1 MTPEAEVL
9 EIVERLRPAASRYR
23 GAFDH
28 EDAAQELAVGVLTAA
43 RTFDPSRG
51 VAFITFAAKHAR
63 GTLAHTLRDHV
74 HPIRGPRGTP
84 WPQVVPFDDQRD
96 GVHDPEADDRLA
108 LHVAIRL
115 LPVRERA
122 AIFGLFFLGQTQT
135 ELARRLGCSQRHVS
149 RLLAQGLR
157 RLRGVL
163 TDAVSSSPRAA
174 G

>member
-23 GAFDH
+23 GVFDH
-28 EDAAQELAVGVLTAA
+28 QDAEQELAVGVLVAA

-51 VAFITFAAKHAR
+51 VGFFTFAAKHAK

-84 WPQVVPFDDQRD
+84 WPQVVPLDAQRE
-96 GVHDPEADDRLA
+96 GAHDPEVDDRLA

-122 AIFGLFFLGQTQT
+122 AIVGVFFLGLSQMQ
-135 ELARRLGCSQRHVS
+135 LAARLGCSQRHVS

-157 RLRGVL
+157 RLRAGL
-163 TDAVSSSPRAA
+163 TDAR
-174 G
+174 